1 MCVSY
6 IFTKI
11 YMYIHTHVFS
21 NLSGG
26 FGWGLGHCS
35 TNFRWYIYYE
45 WKRLKLGL
53 DWMLTNFWC
62 FTDLFICA
70 CLQTHGARVFENHRQ
85 LHILDEYWLST
96 KVVLDQFWTSFF
108 RSPLFGSALAH
119 FIETSANF
127 DGLDLFQG
135 HFCRKKSMVFPIFG
149 PFDQRRAP
157 SIGFWSRSK
166 PPRADLDP
174 WLLLHE
180 VGRRTVGSPSVLLP
194 PGSLLG
200 VCVWKAQW

>member
-1 MCVSY
+1 MVFEQSACCKKRGVCTNKKYITYFIQMCVSY

-11 YMYIHTHVFS
+11 YMHIHTHVFS

-62 FTDLFICA
+62 FTDDLSICA

-108 RSPLFGSALAH
+108 RSPLFGSAL
-119 FIETSANF
+119 
-127 DGLDLFQG
+127 FQG
-135 HFCRKKSMVFPIFG
+135 HFCRKKYGFPNL
-149 PFDQRRAP
+149 
-157 SIGFWSRSK
+157 WSN
-166 PPRADLDP
+166 
-174 WLLLHE
+174 WGE
-180 VGRRTVGSPSVLLP
+180 LP
-194 PGSLLG
+194 ILIR
-200 VCVWKAQW
+200 

>member
-53 DWMLTNFWC
+53 DWLLTNFWC
-62 FTDLFICA
+62 FTDDLFICA

-96 KVVLDQFWTSFF
+96 KVVLDQFWTSF
-108 RSPLFGSALAH
+108 SDLH
-119 FIETSANF
+119 FL
-127 DGLDLFQG
+127 GQ
-135 HFCRKKSMVFPIFG
+135 HFFKDTFAGKKYGFPNLW
-149 PFDQRRAP
+149 
-157 SIGFWSRSK
+157 SIWG
-166 PPRADLDP
+166 
-174 WLLLHE
+174 E
-180 VGRRTVGSPSVLLP
+180 LP
-194 PGSLLG
+194 ILIR
-200 VCVWKAQW
+200 

>member
-11 YMYIHTHVFS
+11 YMHIHTHVFS

-53 DWMLTNFWC
+53 DWMLTDFWC

-85 LHILDEYWLST
+85 LHILDELSIDCPPT
-96 KVVLDQFWTSFF
+96 WFWTSFGQVF
-108 RSPLFGSALAH
+108 QISTFWVSTCTLGWDICQLWWFGS
-119 FIETSANF
+119 F
-127 DGLDLFQG
+127 
-135 HFCRKKSMVFPIFG
+135 
-149 PFDQRRAP
+149 
-157 SIGFWSRSK
+157 SR
-166 PPRADLDP
+166 
-174 WLLLHE
+174 
-180 VGRRTVGSPSVLLP
+180 TLLP
-194 PGSLLG
+194 EKKYGFPNLWSIWGELPILIR
-200 VCVWKAQW
+200 